1 MSNTILAGEELMG
14 RILLQRNIG
23 FRTEGGSTHDN
34 RGQRMTYRVLKSALM
49 AILVV
54 VAPLAVAG
62 EPLDK
67 AQLDKLR
74 AALEVPGMGLK
85 VVSAQTSEIPGLYE
99 VQFTNGPLIYSTLKG
114 DFFVVGD
121 LYSVTPKG
129 YVNLAEKRRDG
140 ERMEKLAKVKRE
152 DMIIFSPEGEPR
164 AYVNVFFD
172 TTCHYC
178 QKLHEEVA
186 QLNKN
191 GVEVRYLA
199 FPRAGVGSDTF
210 KQLASAWCAD
220 NPREA
225 FTKLTHKEAIP
236 ENVCKD
242 NPIAAQYQLGQ
253 ELGVQGTPAIITQT
267 GQMIPGYQ
275 AADELMATLGLK

>member
-1 MSNTILAGEELMG
+1 
-14 RILLQRNIG
+14 
-23 FRTEGGSTHDN
+23 
-34 RGQRMTYRVLKSALM
+34 MTYRVLKSALM
-49 AILVV
+49 ALLIII
-54 VAPLAVAG
+54 VAPIGIAG

-74 AALEVPGMGLK
+74 AALEVPGVGLK

-99 VQFTNGPLIYSTLKG
+99 VQFTNGPLIYSTPQG

-121 LYSVTPKG
+121 LYSVTPQG

-140 ERMEKLAKVKRE
+140 ERVAKMAKVNRD
-152 DMIIFSPEGEPR
+152 DMIIFSPEGETR
-164 AYVNVFFD
+164 AYINVFFD

-178 QKLHEEVA
+178 QKLHAEVP

-199 FPRAGVGSDTF
+199 FPRAGLGSDTF
-210 KQLASAWCAD
+210 KQLASAWCSD

-225 FTKLTHKEAIP
+225 FTKLSSKQTIP

-253 ELGVQGTPAIITQT
+253 ELGVQGTPAMITQT